1 MIIQFPLCPRCHAEF
16 LNIESGLLF
25 GSDLTK
31 QVKEL
36 TEVDRVGKKVSR
48 HSGIRSMTKPD
59 YHQAR
64 FPAILGVWLF
74 ILLTKWLEIESWLSQ
89 AQLLCSWPWTPRTP
103 ALQETFLGACG
114 KMTKTHPYTFMHLSM
129 SSKEVGHR
137 AGF

>member
-16 LNIESGLLF
+16 LYSESGLLF
-25 GSDLTK
+25 GSDLPK

-103 ALQETFLGACG
+103 VLQETFLGARG
-114 KMTKTHPYTFMHLSM
+114 KMTKTHPYTFKRTKGKSNY
-129 SSKEVGHR
+129 SGSD
-137 AGF
+137 F